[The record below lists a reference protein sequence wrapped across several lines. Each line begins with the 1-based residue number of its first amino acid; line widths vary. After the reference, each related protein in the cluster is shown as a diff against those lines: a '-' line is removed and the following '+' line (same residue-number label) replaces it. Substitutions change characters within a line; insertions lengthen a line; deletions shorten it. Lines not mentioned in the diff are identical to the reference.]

1 MLLGSCWAKTW
12 AGGGQQGIVRCWNCL
27 TNKCASGG
35 VEHRWHLAR
44 LRTLDRE
51 LHLGLL
57 GMLLDREE

>member
-1 MLLGSCWAKTW
+1 
-12 AGGGQQGIVRCWNCL
+12 
-27 TNKCASGG
+27 